1 MPIVSIEPTP
11 SPNTMKINMSESL
24 PGGIRETYNREQA
37 AEAPT
42 PELQRLLAIDGV
54 KAFYRAADFIA
65 VDRLPK
71 GDWGQILAA
80 VREVL
85 GTTAVAGSAQ
95 GSTTTSPQAS
105 NAQDGEA
112 VIAGT
117 SYGEVHV
124 YLQHFRGIPL
134 QVRVAS
140 GDEEQRAALPARFSD
155 TAIRAASASPNL
167 IKERT
172 LEEWDTRYG
181 SLQEVLDEVLQELDA
196 AYSDAQL
203 EELAAEAAAGAGT
216 GDAQQ
221 RAAKTRRVLS
231 YAEAE
236 ALLRSPEWKERYAA
250 LRQIQPS
257 AETLPLL
264 LTALDDEQAAVR
276 RLASVYLGDLKD
288 PSVLPHLYRALK
300 DPSPSV
306 RRTAGD
312 TLSDLGDPA
321 AQEAMIGALSD
332 PNKLVRWRAARFLYE
347 VGDEQAL
354 PALQA
359 AEDEPEFEVRM
370 QIRMALERIEGGEEA
385 AGSVWQQM
393 ARRERS

>member
-24 PGGIRETYNREQA
+24 PSGVRETYTREQA

-42 PELQRLLAIDGV
+42 PELQRLLSIEGV

-65 VDRLPK
+65 VDRMPK
-71 GDWGQILAA
+71 GEWGRILAE

-85 GTTAVAGSAQ
+85 GVTESAHPQGSSHPAAEGPDAGNGEGTTAD
-95 GSTTTSPQAS
+95 AS
-105 NAQDGEA
+105 F
-112 VIAGT
+112 
-117 SYGEVHV
+117 GEVHV
-124 YLQHFRGIPL
+124 FLQHFRGIPL
-134 QVRVAS
+134 QVRVSS
-140 GDEEQRAALPARFSD
+140 GDEEQRAALPSRFSD
-155 TAIRAASASPNL
+155 TAVRAASASPNL

-181 SLQEVLDEVLQELDA
+181 SLQEVLEDVVQELDA

-203 EELAAEAAAGAGT
+203 EELAAQAAAGAGT

-221 RAAKTRRVLS
+221 RAEKTRRELS

-250 LRQIQPS
+250 LRRIQPS

-264 LTALDDEQAAVR
+264 LIALDDEQAAVR

-288 PSVLPHLYRALK
+288 PVVLPHLYRALQ

-321 AQEAMIGALSD
+321 AQEAMIAALSD

-347 VGDEQAL
+347 LGDETAL
-354 PALQA
+354 PALKA
-359 AEDEPEFEVRM
+359 AEDEPEFEVRL

-393 ARRERS
+393 SRRDRS